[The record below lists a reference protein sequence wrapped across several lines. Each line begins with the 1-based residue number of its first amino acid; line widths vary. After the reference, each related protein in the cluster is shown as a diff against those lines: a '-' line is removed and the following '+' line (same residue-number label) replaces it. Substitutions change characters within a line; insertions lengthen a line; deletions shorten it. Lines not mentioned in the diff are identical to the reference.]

1 MNHWEA
7 CAQSLALLRPLA
19 WALVPTSD
27 QERAAMQISFDL
39 LRTSDA
45 DVFAAVQAEEQRQL
59 HGIELI
65 PSENYAFPEIYA
77 TNGSVF
83 ANKYSEGYPG
93 RRYYGGQ
100 EFTDRVETLAI
111 ERAKELF
118 RAEHA
123 NVQPL
128 SGSPM
133 NQAVYMACLS
143 PGDTVL
149 AMDLSHGGHL
159 THGAPVSSMGKIFN
173 FVRYK
178 TLPDG
183 RIDYDAVR
191 EIARQARPKIVL
203 CGHSSYPRELDYA
216 HFRSIADE
224 VGALAMADVS
234 HIGGLIAGG
243 ALANPLDVGFDVVTT
258 TTHKSLRGPRGGM
271 ILSKRVLAQKI
282 DQAVFP
288 GMQGGPHMNAVAG
301 IAVTMKLAAQPAFK
315 LYARQVLA
323 NASALA
329 AQLQKRGCHLISGG
343 TENHLMVI
351 DTVRSFG
358 IDGRIAETALDVAG
372 LTVNKQVIPDDP
384 RPPLRPSGIRL
395 GTPALTTRGMKETEM
410 SQLAQWT
417 VAAMQSH
424 EDTQRLREMSEEV
437 SALCAR
443 FPVPGLG

>member
-1 MNHWEA
+1 MH
-7 CAQSLALLRPLA
+7 L
-19 WALVPTSD
+19 
-27 QERAAMQISFDL
+27 SFDL
-39 LRTSDA
+39 LRATDP
-45 DVFAAVQAEEQRQL
+45 DVYAAVVGEEQRQREGL
-59 HGIELI
+59 ELI

-100 EFTDRVETLAI
+100 TYTDRVETLAV
-111 ERAKELF
+111 ERAKQLF
-118 RAEHA
+118 RAQHA

-133 NQAVYMACLS
+133 NQAVYMACLA

-159 THGAPVSSMGKIFN
+159 THGAPVSCMGKIFK
-173 FVRYK
+173 FARYK
-178 TLPDG
+178 TSAPDG

-191 EIARQARPKIVL
+191 ALAHDVRPKIVL

-216 HFRSIADE
+216 QFRAIAND

-234 HIGGLIAGG
+234 HVGGLIAGG
-243 ALANPLDVGFDVVTT
+243 ALANPLDHGFDVVTT

-271 ILSKRVLAQKI
+271 ILCSAALAAKI

-315 LYARQVLA
+315 EYAQQVLR

-329 AQLQKRGCHLISGG
+329 AELQRRGCRLITGG

-351 DTVRSFG
+351 DTVASFD
-358 IDGRIAETALDVAG
+358 IDGRVAEAALDAAG

-395 GTPALTTRGMKETEM
+395 GTPALTTRGMKEGEM
-410 SQLAQWT
+410 AQVAEWMVEALRAHGSPTRLAEL
-417 VAAMQSH
+417 H
-424 EDTQRLREMSEEV
+424 EHIR
-437 SALCAR
+437 ALCRR
-443 FPVPGLG
+443 FPVPGL

>member
-1 MNHWEA
+1 MH
-7 CAQSLALLRPLA
+7 
-19 WALVPTSD
+19 
-27 QERAAMQISFDL
+27 ISFDS
-39 LRTSDA
+39 LRASDPE
-45 DVFAAVQAEEQRQL
+45 VFAAVIGEEQRQRD
-59 HGIELI
+59 GIELI

-83 ANKYSEGYPG
+83 ANKYAEGYPG

-100 EFTDRVETLAI
+100 QFTDRIELLAV
-111 ERAKELF
+111 ERAKALF
-118 RAEHA
+118 RAPHV

-159 THGAPVSSMGKIFN
+159 THGAPVSCMGRIFN

-178 TLPDG
+178 TSPPDG
-183 RIDYDAVR
+183 RIDYESVR
-191 EIARQARPKIVL
+191 EIARKVRPTIVL

-216 HFRSIADE
+216 QFRSIADE

-234 HIGGLIAGG
+234 HVGGLIAGG
-243 ALANPLDVGFDVVTT
+243 ALRNPLDDGFDVVTT

-271 ILSKRVLAQKI
+271 ILCSSSLAQKV

-301 IAVTMKLAAQPAFK
+301 IAVTMKLAAKPAFRQ
-315 LYARQVLA
+315 YAQQVLR

-329 AQLQKRGCHLISGG
+329 AELQQRGCNLITGG
-343 TENHLMVI
+343 TENHLLVI
-351 DTVRSFG
+351 DTMQSFG
-358 IDGRIAETALDVAG
+358 VDGRIAESALDTAG

-395 GTPALTTRGMKETEM
+395 GTPALTTRGMKEADM
-410 SQLAQWT
+410 AQVADWMVQAMRSHADLA
-417 VAAMQSH
+417 
-424 EDTQRLREMSEEV
+424 RLRELHEEV
-437 SALCAR
+437 REVCRR
-443 FPVPGLG
+443 FPVPGLSPD